1 MPLPLQIKAMVTN
14 TMVVAITVS
23 AMVTKLSSRPFNI
36 QNRVNFQVSEFRNR
50 RFPDFL
56 TNFPDFHIHSGSL
69 ENWSKT
75 IWKSGKLLRK
85 DLEIWK
91 SKLQQ
96 LHTKQIPCRDFQIR
110 RFPDF
115 KGLTCQISRFILE
128 I

>member
-1 MPLPLQIKAMVTN
+1 MVTN

-75 IWKSGKLLRK
+75 IWKSGNLNFNSYIQSRFHV
-85 DLEIWK
+85 EI
-91 SKLQQ
+91 S
-96 LHTKQIPCRDFQIR
+96 RFADFQI
-110 RFPDF
+110 
-115 KGLTCQISRFILE
+115 SRD
-128 I
+128 